1 MDLYGPVRIKI
12 IDLGEGGKQ
21 GVRDEGTGLEY
32 AARGLTVNNIAPSLV
47 DMPSVHLKQ
56 AAGMLPSSD
65 VLGKGVPVGWMGTGA
80 DIAAACSFLCLDAA
94 SYVAGQLK

>member
-1 MDLYGPVRIKI
+1 
-12 IDLGEGGKQ
+12 
-21 GVRDEGTGLEY
+21 
-32 AARGLTVNNIAPSLV
+32 
-47 DMPSVHLKQ
+47 MPSVHLKQ